1 MPAQAVMPEKSPSA
15 MKLRFYQTLND
26 ISEEK
31 NSTIVLPFPEELIDF
46 LNLKSK
52 RRK

>member
-1 MPAQAVMPEKSPSA
+1 

-31 NSTIVLPFPEELIDF
+31 NSTIVLPFPEEIVDL
-46 LNLKSK
+46 LKKNSK
-52 RRK
+52 K